1 MPSVQ
6 IENQGVL
13 EVFGPNSQPWRVAS
27 EDYLKPAIALASTD
41 SRAAL
46 QLAPELVAKEGIG
59 GIVRFRCSVPV
70 QVLA

>member
-1 MPSVQ
+1 MPGLK

-13 EVFGPNSQPWRVAS
+13 EVFGPNSQPWRVAND
-27 EDYLKPAIALASTD
+27 DYLKPAIALAATD

-46 QLAPELVAKEGIG
+46 DLASELVAKEGIG